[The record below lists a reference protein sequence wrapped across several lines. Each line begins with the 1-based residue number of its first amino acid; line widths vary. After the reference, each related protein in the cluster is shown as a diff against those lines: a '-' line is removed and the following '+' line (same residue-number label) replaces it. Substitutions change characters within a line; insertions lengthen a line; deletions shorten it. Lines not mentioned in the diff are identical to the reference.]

1 MTHLTL
7 EVLMLGLPLAA
18 AGFLLG
24 LYLGERGRR
33 RAAERWAVTGSPDDA
48 APAATSRVPARE
60 AEDRFLEATEAARK
74 DAVERGV
81 VQLMEEARV
90 AGMTVDEKQIR
101 RDVETMMAG
110 EDVLE

>member
-1 MTHLTL
+1 MTHLAI
-7 EVLMLGLPLAA
+7 EVLMLGPSVFA
-18 AGFLLG
+18 AGLLLG

-48 APAATSRVPARE
+48 APAATSRVPTRE
-60 AEDRFLEATEAARK
+60 AEDRFLEATDAAKKEAV
-74 DAVERGV
+74 DRGV

-90 AGMTVDEKQIR
+90 AGITVDEKQIR
-101 RDVETMMAG
+101 RDVEAMMSG